1 MKSIVKLSAKSVL
14 RPLGLTALASTTDA
28 TTLIILK
35 EEKNDIKKIVKSFE
49 ELGLLIVAVSRTTKS
64 KTK

>member
-49 ELGLLIVAVSRTTKS
+49 ELGLLIVAVSRTIKS

>member
-35 EEKNDIKKIVKSFE
+35 EEKNDIKKIGKSFE
-49 ELGLLIVAVSRTTKS
+49 ELGLLIVAVSRTIKS